1 MQWDDLRYVLAV
13 HRSGSLAGAAR
24 SLHVS
29 HVTVARRIDAIE
41 KALGVRLFD
50 RKRDGYRVTDAAAEL
65 VERAEQV
72 EEQINALERRA
83 WRENEQ
89 VRGTVR
95 LTVTDTVAATVL
107 PGMLRKLHEQ
117 HPQLTLEVTSSDQPL
132 NITKHDADIA
142 IRYTTSPPEMLIGHL
157 LTPVRYA
164 VYGAADQFGR
174 TGSTSPDFAGLD
186 WVGPEASPPD
196 NRSNEHRFNKW
207 LREHGHEDRVVLR
220 CNSFVAI
227 AAAIRAGAGIGI
239 MSCFTAGS
247 LGGLVRLSPVMPE
260 LDYAYWIL
268 THPELRDVARVATVY
283 AFLRNSFAEVRPLF
297 TGNPD

>member
-142 IRYTTSPPEMLIGHL
+142 IRHTTSPPEMLVGHL

-164 VYGAADQFGR
+164 VYGSAQFATRGR
-174 TGSTSPDFAGLD
+174 RKPVDFSAVPWVAPDESA
-186 WVGPEASPPD
+186 VEQ
-196 NRSNEHRFNKW
+196 RFNDW
-207 LREHGHEDRVVLR
+207 LTQHGHDGRVVLR
-220 CNSFVAI
+220 CNSFLGIYSAV
-227 AAAIRAGAGIGI
+227 RAGVGVGIL
-239 MSCFTAGS
+239 SCFTASS
-247 LGGLVRLSPVMPE
+247 LGGVVRLSPVIPE
-260 LDYAYWIL
+260 VDFAYWIL
-268 THPELRDVARVATVY
+268 THPELRGVARVATVY
-283 AFLRNSFAEVRPLF
+283 AFLRRSFAELRPLF
-297 TGNPD
+297 TGSAG